1 MTVTSPKI
9 GAPEVFLLST
19 AVTSMFACA
28 TYSRWTRSS
37 RSKADVIS
45 IIRKAVPLTASLMLL
60 ISSPAFAARP
70 HQTRADDL
78 ARPSYERQLIP
89 GQCRSRQSRPVE
101 GDVGDRELPHGGSRR
116 ACHA

>member
-1 MTVTSPKI
+1 MTSPKI

-45 IIRKAVPLTASLMLL
+45 IIRKA
-60 ISSPAFAARP
+60 AARP

-78 ARPSYERQLIP
+78 VRPTYERQLIP
-89 GQCRSRQSRPVE
+89 ARNHYSNPYIGLWVQGYPQPTR
-101 GDVGDRELPHGGSRR
+101 
-116 ACHA
+116 

>member
-1 MTVTSPKI
+1 MTSPKI

-78 ARPSYERQLIP
+78 ARPTYERQLIP
-89 GQCRSRQSRPVE
+89 LAITTPILTSVCGFRVIRNRL
-101 GDVGDRELPHGGSRR
+101 DRDAGVLTGMSG
-116 ACHA
+116 

>member
-1 MTVTSPKI
+1 MTSPKI

-45 IIRKAVPLTASLMLL
+45 IIRKA
-60 ISSPAFAARP
+60 AARP

-78 ARPSYERQLIP
+78 ARPTYERQPIP
-89 GQCRSRQSRPVE
+89 ARNHYSNPYIGLWVQGYPQPTRS
-101 GDVGDRELPHGGSRR
+101 
-116 ACHA
+116 

>member
-1 MTVTSPKI
+1 MTSPKI

-45 IIRKAVPLTASLMLL
+45 IIRKA
-60 ISSPAFAARP
+60 AARP

-78 ARPSYERQLIP
+78 ARPTCERQLMFRVI
-89 GQCRSRQSRPVE
+89 RNRL
-101 GDVGDRELPHGGSRR
+101 DRDAGVLTGTSGW
-116 ACHA
+116 

>member
-1 MTVTSPKI
+1 MTSPKI

-45 IIRKAVPLTASLMLL
+45 IIRRA
-60 ISSPAFAARP
+60 AARP
-70 HQTRADDL
+70 HQTRAADL
-78 ARPSYERQLIP
+78 ARPTYERRLTPLAITTP
-89 GQCRSRQSRPVE
+89 ILTSVCGFRVIRNRLDSDAGVLTGIS
-101 GDVGDRELPHGGSRR
+101 G
-116 ACHA
+116 